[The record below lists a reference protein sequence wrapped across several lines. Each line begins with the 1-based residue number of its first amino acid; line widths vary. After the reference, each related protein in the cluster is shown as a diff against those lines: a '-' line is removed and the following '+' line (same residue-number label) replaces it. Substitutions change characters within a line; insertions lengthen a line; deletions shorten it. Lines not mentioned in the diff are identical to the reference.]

1 MKDSL
6 MRLCLILMTVLA
18 MVRKAL
24 HRSQVLPF
32 FRKLAP
38 CVVDTTITLPNRGS
52 LEVQRCRNGQKQLLR

>member
-6 MRLCLILMTVLA
+6 MRLCLILMTELA
-18 MVRKAL
+18 MVRKVL

-38 CVVDTTITLPNRGS
+38 CVVDTTITLPNRRS
-52 LEVQRCRNGQKQLLR
+52 LGV

>member
-6 MRLCLILMTVLA
+6 KRLCLILMTVLA

-32 FRKLAP
+32 FKKLAP
-38 CVVDTTITLPNRGS
+38 CVVDTTITLQNRRS
-52 LEVQRCRNGQKQLLR
+52 LGVQRCRNGQKQLLR

>member
-38 CVVDTTITLPNRGS
+38 CVVGSTITLSNRRS
-52 LEVQRCRNGQKQLLR
+52 LGV

>member
-32 FRKLAP
+32 FWKLAP
-38 CVVDTTITLPNRGS
+38 CVVDTTITLPNRRS
-52 LEVQRCRNGQKQLLR
+52 LGV